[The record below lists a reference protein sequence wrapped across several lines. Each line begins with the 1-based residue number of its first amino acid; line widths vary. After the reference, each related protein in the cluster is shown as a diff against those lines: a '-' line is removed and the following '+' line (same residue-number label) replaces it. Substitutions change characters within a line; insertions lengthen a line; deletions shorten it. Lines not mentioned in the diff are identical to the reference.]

1 MASEQTLKA
10 VKLAREQEISEE
22 NQEETECQEE
32 TREGVFKE
40 DKVVRKFQ
48 EERKSHLCLI
58 LFRVVKQCQEQKHS
72 LDFEQDQAF
81 ITHGDYKVTCNISK
95 SMSSEMVRGE
105 GRLRRDEK

>member
-10 VKLAREQEISEE
+10 VKLARGQEISEE

-32 TREGVFKE
+32 THKGGFKE
-40 DKVVRKFQ
+40 DKVVRKFE

-58 LFRVVKQCQEQKHS
+58 LFRVVKQCQDQKYS

-81 ITHGDYKVTCNISK
+81 ITRGNYKVTCDISK
-95 SMSSEMVRGE
+95 SMFSEMVRGE